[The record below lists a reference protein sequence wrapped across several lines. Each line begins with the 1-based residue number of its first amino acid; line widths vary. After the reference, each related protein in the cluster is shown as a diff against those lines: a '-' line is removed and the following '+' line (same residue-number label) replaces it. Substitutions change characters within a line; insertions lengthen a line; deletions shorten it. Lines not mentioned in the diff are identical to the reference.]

1 MNFSIPSSYIS
12 DIENYILSDTKNY
25 LILASSPYEADMLTK
40 ELSFFTKHDVQY
52 FPDREILPFD
62 QFSSD
67 KNVLLNRSKFLK
79 YCTNAKNT
87 IFISSIQNL
96 FSLLPPK
103 YFFQASQE
111 LTVNSEIDF
120 NEVLRILNQLGY
132 SRVERVDSLNE
143 YSVRGGIIDINPSH
157 TSHGIR
163 LDFFGDELESIREFN
178 VNTQLSLNEIDS
190 FSLSSGHELPLDENS
205 IGLFKSQWR
214 EYFLDIDERNVDLFK
229 SISDGILIDGYEVYL
244 PFFFKEMKLSSFI
257 DYIPNLEL
265 ISFSNALEVANEYHN
280 YLKERYLIESNE
292 IFRPIPKV
300 EKLFLELETF
310 KEYLERSKKI
320 NLKDKSLLFE
330 QKNIFELISD
340 LHDTKSAKNFKKVF
354 IATNN
359 DETLNEVQKI
369 IPNIELINHAEDIK
383 NKSFY
388 LTKQNNLRSQVLD
401 TTLLLHVENIQS
413 FNYQQ
418 PVVSDETKSDSLIES
433 IDFNEG
439 DYVVH
444 ESYGIGIY
452 EGLKTVATSNHEE
465 EFLEVVYQDNEK
477 LFIPTRQHYLLSKFQ
492 RNNID
497 HPLDSLSS
505 KKWINKK
512 KKIKDK
518 VNDLAIELLDI
529 ESKRSIS
536 TSIPMRLDLKID
548 ADFNNSFPYQLT
560 KDQLTC
566 INDVYKD
573 LKLIKPMNRVICGDV
588 GFGKTEVAMRATNLV
603 AYNQKQIIIL
613 CPSTVLVSQH
623 LETFKIRFKNFPYLI
638 EGLSRHK
645 TVKEKNNII
654 SNFNN
659 KKIDILI
666 GTHALLNSE
675 IDFSNVGLLVIDEE
689 HRFGTKQKEFI
700 KSKQTGIHILSLSAT
715 PIPKTL
721 NYIFS
726 GLKDFSY
733 LYSPPSNRI
742 STKTFVKVHENQIIK
757 SSIQREVSRNGQV
770 FYVTNDISQHE
781 RSKAYLLELMP
792 NLRIGIAHGQLK
804 KSEIKQ
810 EMNAFSTGELDVLI
824 CTTIVEMGLDI
835 PNANTIIVDN
845 AHRFG
850 LAQLHQL
857 RGRVG
862 RSSKQAYCYYLIPDK
877 HIPKHADNR
886 LEALSRHSA
895 LGAGYFIAQED
906 LELRGAGQFLG
917 EKQSGHIEEIG
928 LTLYLSILKDCIN
941 QLKGIDDKNK
951 IDFEINLGDKSLIPE
966 QYLPSMTDRLKYYR
980 KISACKNVEDI
991 KKISK
996 DLVDQCGKLPTAVNN
1011 LLYDA
1016 EIALTATEIGIS
1028 NIYLNSNNFLQFK
1041 FINPISDENFKKFM
1055 ELMNSN
1061 LYEFK
1066 LNAENKINLKL
1077 KSNDARQQI
1086 KSFINALI

>member
-1 MNFSIPSSYIS
+1 
-12 DIENYILSDTKNY
+12 
-25 LILASSPYEADMLTK
+25 
-40 ELSFFTKHDVQY
+40 
-52 FPDREILPFD
+52 
-62 QFSSD
+62 
-67 KNVLLNRSKFLK
+67 
-79 YCTNAKNT
+79 
-87 IFISSIQNL
+87 
-96 FSLLPPK
+96 
-103 YFFQASQE
+103 
-111 LTVNSEIDF
+111 
-120 NEVLRILNQLGY
+120 
-132 SRVERVDSLNE
+132 
-143 YSVRGGIIDINPSH
+143 
-157 TSHGIR
+157 
-163 LDFFGDELESIREFN
+163 
-178 VNTQLSLNEIDS
+178 
-190 FSLSSGHELPLDENS
+190 
-205 IGLFKSQWR
+205 
-214 EYFLDIDERNVDLFK
+214 
-229 SISDGILIDGYEVYL
+229 
-244 PFFFKEMKLSSFI
+244 
-257 DYIPNLEL
+257 
-265 ISFSNALEVANEYHN
+265 
-280 YLKERYLIESNE
+280 
-292 IFRPIPKV
+292 
-300 EKLFLELETF
+300 
-310 KEYLERSKKI
+310 
-320 NLKDKSLLFE
+320 
-330 QKNIFELISD
+330 
-340 LHDTKSAKNFKKVF
+340 
-354 IATNN
+354 
-359 DETLNEVQKI
+359 
-369 IPNIELINHAEDIK
+369 
-383 NKSFY
+383 
-388 LTKQNNLRSQVLD
+388 
-401 TTLLLHVENIQS
+401 
-413 FNYQQ
+413 
-418 PVVSDETKSDSLIES
+418 
-433 IDFNEG
+433 
-439 DYVVH
+439 
-444 ESYGIGIY
+444 
-452 EGLKTVATSNHEE
+452 
-465 EFLEVVYQDNEK
+465 
-477 LFIPTRQHYLLSKFQ
+477 
-492 RNNID
+492 
-497 HPLDSLSS
+497 
-505 KKWINKK
+505 
-512 KKIKDK
+512 
-518 VNDLAIELLDI
+518 
-529 ESKRSIS
+529 
-536 TSIPMRLDLKID
+536 
-548 ADFNNSFPYQLT
+548 
-560 KDQLTC
+560 
-566 INDVYKD
+566 
-573 LKLIKPMNRVICGDV
+573 MNRVICGDV

-996 DLVDQCGKLPTAVNN
+996 DLVDQCGKLPTAVKN

-1028 NIYLNSNNFLQFK
+1028 NIYLNRNNFLQFK
-1041 FINPISDENFKKFM
+1041 FIKPISDENFKKFM